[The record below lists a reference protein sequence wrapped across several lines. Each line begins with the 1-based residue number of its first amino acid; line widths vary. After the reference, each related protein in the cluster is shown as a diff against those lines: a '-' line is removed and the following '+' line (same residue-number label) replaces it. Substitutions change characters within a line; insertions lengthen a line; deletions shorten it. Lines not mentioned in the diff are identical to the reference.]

1 MKIKKIEVKNF
12 KAISDQDADFNGCSA
27 IVTAGNNKGK
37 STLLRGLIDRF
48 RGEKP
53 EVILKDGEKNGF
65 SILELTDGSKIEW
78 KFTEKTES
86 FSYTTADGIIM
97 TKGVLSAIGE
107 KYFGI
112 KFDVDKFLN
121 STPKAQSKTLG
132 ALVGI
137 DFTEIDSRFKT
148 EYDKRTDANKEV
160 KRLLGIKLA
169 QPEKIDKPNIDSLKS
184 KKAEIIEANN
194 LEVGKHAALNKKID
208 AENEIIESDYVIE
221 NAKHQDSILKY
232 NSEQRELNIIKN
244 NYTTELEA
252 LKNSTLIDFI
262 DIKKASKFISE
273 LPTGKEKQLTTL
285 TKPSLKVHSFANVI
299 STDDIDNQIELA
311 NESVRKFDAY
321 ERDLNDYNAWVTEG
335 KTAREKA
342 DKLDKD
348 VKFIESE
355 KLQMISKANIPEE
368 FNFTED
374 GITYNGFP
382 LSNAQL
388 SSSSKYIAALKLGL
402 MSLGSVKTMHFDASF
417 LDNVSLKEIQEWA
430 DKNKLQLLIE
440 RPDLDGG
447 EIKYEII

>member
-12 KAISDQDADFNGCSA
+12 KAISDQNADFDGCSA

-53 EVILKDGEKNGF
+53 EVILKEGEEKGF

-86 FSYTTADGIIM
+86 FSYTTADGIKM

-107 KYFGI
+107 KYFGV

-121 STPKAQSKTLG
+121 SSPKAQSKTLG

-160 KRLLGIKLA
+160 LRLRAIKLTE
-169 QPEKIDKPNIDSLKS
+169 PVKVEKPNVEELKSELSDLKS
-184 KKAEIIEANN
+184 K
-194 LEVGKHAALNKKID
+194 NKKLLD
-208 AENEIIESDYVIE
+208 KWGEDNK
-221 NAKHQDSILKY
+221 KHQDSILKY
-232 NSEQRELNIIKN
+232 NAEQNDLNISRMQFKSALDGVQNLKGGI
-244 NYTTELEA
+244 LE
-252 LKNSTLIDFI
+252 KFIDF
-262 DIKKASKFISE
+262 KSMQSE
-273 LPTGKEKQLTTL
+273 FEAMPIGKEKQLSSIETPTL
-285 TKPSLKVHSFANVI
+285 N
-299 STDDIDNQIELA
+299 STIEIESKIESS
-311 NESVRKFDAY
+311 NEQLRKFDAY
-321 ERDLNDYNAWVTEG
+321 DRDLKAYESWIMEG
-335 KTAREKA
+335 KDAKDKA
-342 DKLDKD
+342 DKLDSK
-348 VKFIESE
+348 VKSIEAE

-402 MSLGSVKTMHFDASF
+402 MSLGAIKTMHFDASF
-417 LDNVSLKEIQEWA
+417 LDNVSLNEIQTWA
-430 DKNKLQLLIE
+430 SENELQLLIE